1 MAHNLIYAYISVLLI
16 SGERQTAL
24 YFCLAVLVISANLL
38 VVVAVRYMKS
48 AKKATIVFLC
58 QLAVCNLVQGIIF
71 LLKAF
76 FFIWPV
82 QVRLFLGCRNE
93 IVYLINIEAVN
104 TQNDTKRFVSIIWFR
119 YAIHHKLKIPK

>member
-1 MAHNLIYAYISVLLI
+1 M
-16 SGERQTAL
+16 
-24 YFCLAVLVISANLL
+24 YFCLSILVISANLL
-38 VVVAVRYMKS
+38 VVVAVRYMRA

-82 QVRLFLGCRNE
+82 QVSRFLFFFYRIILKNYKKT
-93 IVYLINIEAVN
+93 I
-104 TQNDTKRFVSIIWFR
+104 TKLLHV
-119 YAIHHKLKIPK
+119 